1 MSDPLARYRVCAV
14 AARRASPAGSSV
26 ATAAQRATSR
36 VESRRVFCP
45 AERST
50 GSRPGSFAAP
60 IQLFEPRHW
69 PAPLQT
75 GRHPVSMSSPDAI
88 ELVQYGLILPRIAA
102 YAWQSPVACPIA
114 GHLSRPPPQNRPAPT
129 PPPAY
134 FPLSP
139 GDRRVPLHWNV

>member
-1 MSDPLARYRVCAV
+1 MSDPLARYLVSAG
-14 AARRASPAGSSV
+14 AALRASLAGSLV

-88 ELVQYGLILPRIAA
+88 ELVQYGPILPRIAA
-102 YAWQSPVACPIA
+102 CAWQLSVVCRIA
-114 GHLSRPPPQNRPAPT
+114 GH
-129 PPPAY
+129 
-134 FPLSP
+134 
-139 GDRRVPLHWNV
+139 